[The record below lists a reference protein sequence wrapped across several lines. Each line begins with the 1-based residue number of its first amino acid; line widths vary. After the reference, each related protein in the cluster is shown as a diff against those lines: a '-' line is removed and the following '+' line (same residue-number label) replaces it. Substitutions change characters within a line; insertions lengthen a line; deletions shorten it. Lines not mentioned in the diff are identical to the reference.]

1 MIPNL
6 RRGAERPGLAV
17 FWSDTLG
24 DPVDLSGG
32 YTFVV
37 SITQDGTA
45 STLTASV
52 TANASP
58 TNDRGLSNDVPTL
71 DIAFAA
77 GALDNLSAG
86 PGVLKIV
93 ATKAGLNRDNE
104 CRVLVG

>member
-24 DPVDLSGG
+24 DPVDLSDG
-32 YTFVV
+32 YTFSV
-37 SITQDGTA
+37 SITQDGTT
-45 STLTASV
+45 SVLTASV
-52 TANASP
+52 TAHANP
-58 TNDRGLSNDVPTL
+58 TNDTGSTNDVATL

-77 GALDNLSAG
+77 GALDGLSTG

-93 ATKAGLNRDNE
+93 ATKGGLNRDNE